1 MKKIFVIREKY
12 PVSNMKKMLL
22 LIFITAIIGL
32 MMWLFKISPISLSN
46 PEMTMTQ
53 AAPKI
58 KNIPLREA
66 MFYRKLDEN
75 WVQCGICFR
84 KCTIASGGRGFCR
97 VRENQGGRLF
107 SLVHSR
113 PSAVHIDPIE
123 KEPQLHNLPGTLIL
137 CIGTVG
143 CNFRCKQ
150 CHNWH
155 LSQSSPGDLR
165 TYDMSPEEVV
175 AMALRG
181 NIPTISFTYNDPIVF
196 YEYVYD
202 VAVLAKEAGLN
213 ILWHTN
219 AAIEPEP
226 LKELLKYT
234 DAMTVD
240 LKGFSEKVYSETYSA
255 ELAPVLRSLKIIKE
269 EGIWL
274 EIVNLI
280 IPTVNDDPNEIRE
293 MCEWI
298 KENLG
303 AEVPVHFSRF
313 VPAYK
318 LTHLPRTPV
327 KTLEMARE
335 IAKDVG
341 LHYVT
346 IGNVPGHKHN
356 STFCP
361 KCDKRLIHRIHFQ
374 VLKDNLEEG
383 KCKSCGHKIP
393 GIWE

>member
-1 MKKIFVIREKY
+1 MI
-12 PVSNMKKMLL
+12 
-22 LIFITAIIGL
+22 ITVTGIL
-32 MMWLFKISPISLSN
+32 YKV
-46 PEMTMTQ
+46 TQ
-53 AAPKI
+53 APLGNLEVSVAGTTLKTEEAS
-58 KNIPLREA
+58 LREA
-66 MFYRKLDEN
+66 MFYQKLPEN

-84 KCTIASGGRGFCR
+84 RCTIASGGRGFCR
-97 VRENQGGRLF
+97 VRENRGGKLY

-123 KEPQLHNLPGTLIL
+123 KEPSLHNLPGTDIL
-137 CIGTVG
+137 CLGTVG

-155 LSQSSPGDLR
+155 LSQSSPSDLR
-165 TYDMSPEEVV
+165 TYDLPPEKVV
-175 AMALRG
+175 EMALRKK
-181 NIPTISFTYNDPIVF
+181 IPTISFTYNDPIVF

-202 VAVLAKEAGLN
+202 VAKLAKAKGLN

-219 AAIEPEP
+219 ASIEPEP
-226 LKELLKYT
+226 LRELLKYT

-240 LKGFSEKVYSETYSA
+240 LKGFSEEVYRQTYSA

-269 EGIWL
+269 EGVWL
-274 EIVNLI
+274 EIVNLV
-280 IPTVNDDPNEIRE
+280 IPTVNDDPDEIRK
-293 MCEWI
+293 MCVWI

-303 AEVPVHFSRF
+303 EDVPVHFSRF

-318 LTHLPRTPV
+318 LTHLPHTPV
-327 KTLEMARE
+327 KTLEMAWK

-361 KCDKRLIHRIHFQ
+361 KCEKKLIHRLHFT
-374 VLKDNLEEG
+374 VLSNNIKEG
-383 KCKSCGHKIP
+383 RCKFCGHKIP
-393 GIWE
+393 GIWR

>member
-1 MKKIFVIREKY
+1 MV
-12 PVSNMKKMLL
+12 
-22 LIFITAIIGL
+22 
-32 MMWLFKISPISLSN
+32 WLFKNSPISLNNS
-46 PEMTMTQ
+46 EITITQ
-53 AAPKI
+53 AAPI
-58 KNIPLREA
+58 KDIPLREA
-66 MFYRKLDEN
+66 MFYRKLDGN
-75 WVQCGICFR
+75 WVRCEICFR
-84 KCTIASGGRGFCR
+84 KCTIAPGRRGLCR
-97 VRENQGGRLF
+97 VRENRGGRLY

-123 KEPQLHNLPGTLIL
+123 KEPQLHNLPGTFIL

-155 LSQSSPGDLR
+155 LSQASPGDLP
-165 TYDMSPEEVV
+165 TYDLPPEKVV
-175 AMALRG
+175 AIALEH

-202 VAVLAKEAGLN
+202 VAVLAQKRGLN

-219 AAIEPEP
+219 ASIEPEP
-226 LKELLKYT
+226 LRELLEYT
-234 DAMTVD
+234 DAITVD
-240 LKGFSEKVYSETYSA
+240 LKGFSEEVYRETYSA

-269 EGIWL
+269 EGVWL

-280 IPTVNDDPNEIRE
+280 IPTINDCPDEIRK

-303 AEVPVHFSRF
+303 EDVPVHFSRF
-313 VPAYK
+313 VPAYR
-318 LTHLPRTPV
+318 LTHLPRTPIE
-327 KTLEMARE
+327 TLEMARK

-346 IGNVPGHKHN
+346 IGNVPGHRYN

-361 KCDKRLIHRIHFQ
+361 KCEKMLIHRTHFA
-374 VLKDNLEEG
+374 VLRNNIRDG
-383 KCKSCGHKIP
+383 KCPSCQHKIP